1 MRAEDKVVVAS
12 LILGLTAWVV
22 DSVLTYFLIHS
33 QPFWD
38 LLIADVPR
46 HDLYARSLVLV
57 CFLVFGILVCRVL
70 AQQKQALEE
79 IRALRGILPI
89 CSYCKKIR
97 SDQGYWQEVE
107 AYIRERSD
115 AEFTHG
121 ICPDCFAK
129 LSPTLP
135 KSPADSETATV
146 DEV

>member
-1 MRAEDKVVVAS
+1 MRPQDKVVVAS

-22 DSVLTYFLIHS
+22 DSVLTYFFIHP

-38 LLIADVPR
+38 LLITDVPR

-57 CFLVFGILVCRVL
+57 CFLVFGILVCRIL

-79 IRALRGILPI
+79 IRVLRGILPI

-97 SDQGYWQEVE
+97 SDRGYWQEVE

-115 AEFTHG
+115 TEFSHG

-129 LSPTLP
+129 LSPPLLE
-135 KSPADSETATV
+135 SLADSEPETV

>member
-12 LILGLTAWVV
+12 LILGLTVWVV
-22 DSVLTYFLIHS
+22 DSALTYFFIHTT
-33 QPFWD
+33 PFWD
-38 LLIADVPR
+38 LLIVDVPR

-57 CFLVFGILVCRVL
+57 CFLIFGILVCRTL

-79 IRALRGILPI
+79 IRVLRGILPI

-97 SDQGYWQEVE
+97 SDRGYWQEVE

-115 AEFTHG
+115 AEFSHG
-121 ICPDCFAK
+121 ICPDCLAK
-129 LSPTLP
+129 LSSTLP
-135 KSPADSETATV
+135 KSPADSEAETV